1 MTTQA
6 DATTSDKP
14 LLPRVWDIATR
25 VWHWLIVAGVAAMW
39 WTAENHMM
47 TIHVTLG
54 TLMAGLLVFRI
65 TWGLW
70 GSTTARFSQ
79 FIRGPAHLVRY
90 MKKLFS
96 GDYKPHFGH
105 NPLGA
110 MSVIALIGMLG
121 IQIGTGLF
129 ANNTDGDP
137 SGPLNLFIKDYDLLE
152 SITEFHELS
161 FNLLLALIILHLLA
175 VAFYLVAK
183 KINLIT
189 PMVTGHMS
197 KAPDE
202 KEKAELKKP
211 GPISLIAS
219 LLLCVIIVVAL
230 FNNIAL
236 YKLLNG

>member
-6 DATTSDKP
+6 DATISEKP

-54 TLMAGLLVFRI
+54 TLMAGALVFRI

-70 GSTTARFSQ
+70 GSTTARFSH
-79 FIRGPAHLVRY
+79 FVRGPAHLVRY

-110 MSVIALIGMLG
+110 LSVIALIGMLG
-121 IQIGTGLF
+121 LQIGTGLF

-137 SGPLNLFIKDYDLLE
+137 SGPLNLFLSDYDLLE
-152 SITEFHELS
+152 AITEFHELG
-161 FNLLLALIILHLLA
+161 FNILLALIALHLLA
-175 VAFYLVAK
+175 VAFYLFAK
-183 KINLIT
+183 KINLVK
-189 PMVTGHMS
+189 PMVTGRMS
-197 KAPDE
+197 KAPEDN
-202 KEKAELKKP
+202 EKAELKKP
-211 GPISLIAS
+211 GPIWLIVSVALS
-219 LLLCVIIVVAL
+219 AGIVFAL
-230 FNNIAL
+230 FNNVAL
-236 YKLLNG
+236 YKLMNG